1 MFGKK
6 ISFYECRDYFLTHIH
21 AIKYDIT
28 ADTPTCFA
36 VSCVSGSRHIDVT
49 IGNYKRNKV
58 TIDIIDSFGLIR
70 IPKQEA
76 KTIKEFRE
84 FIVNDLTKIMSGL
97 N

>member
-6 ISFYECRDYFLTHIH
+6 ISFYECKDYFLTHIR
-21 AIKYDIT
+21 AIKYNIT
-28 ADTPTCFA
+28 ADTPNCFS

-76 KTIKEFRE
+76 KTIEGFRE
-84 FIVNDLTKIMSGL
+84 FIVNDFTKIMSEL